1 MFEFSFKKLYLLNYF
16 LGALILIASLLL
28 VRNIVSTTLSK
39 KQPLPAAVSESK
51 MTGQKAANKKPLM
64 YYSPILEKNPFGPPM
79 TLSPIEVS
87 EENAAQPSPLSNLIL
102 VGTVVGPR
110 NLSYA
115 IFEDKVQSPGKQEV
129 FKYGTDVFNYGAL
142 RKIERSS
149 VEIEQNSVI
158 STIHLQ
164 DLPAASAQSPE
175 QTSESQ
181 RQSFAK
187 KVGEKEY
194 ILDSRKVQQS
204 LENPEKILT
213 EARMLP
219 NIKDG
224 KQSGFKISE
233 IVPGGIYQS
242 LGLRNGDILLR
253 INGLEISNA
262 EVAMQA
268 MTALKGMN
276 SVNLDIIRNDQ
287 NMSMN
292 YRIK

>member
-28 VRNIVSTTLSK
+28 VRSIVSTTLSK
-39 KQPLPAAVSESK
+39 KQPRPAASESK
-51 MTGQKAANKKPLM
+51 MAVQKAASKKPLM

-102 VGTVVGPR
+102 VGTVVGPK

-129 FKYGTDVFNYGAL
+129 FRYGTEVFNYGTL
-142 RKIERSS
+142 IKIEKSS
-149 VEIEQNSVI
+149 IEIEQNSVI
-158 STIHLQ
+158 SAIPLQ
-164 DLPAASAQSPE
+164 DLPSASASAPE
-175 QTSESQ
+175 QSTESQ
-181 RQSFAK
+181 RPSFAK

-194 ILDSRKVQQS
+194 ILDSRRVQQS

-213 EARMLP
+213 EARLLP

-233 IVPGGIYQS
+233 VVPGGIYQS

-287 NMSMN
+287 NMSMT
-292 YRIK
+292 YRIR